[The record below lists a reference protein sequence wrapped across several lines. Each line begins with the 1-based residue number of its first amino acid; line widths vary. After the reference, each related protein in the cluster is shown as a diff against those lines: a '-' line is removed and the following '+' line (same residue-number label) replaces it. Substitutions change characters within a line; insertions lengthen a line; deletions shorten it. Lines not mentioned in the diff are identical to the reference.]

1 MAGQHHAENGGV
13 VYDANRYAD
22 LDFYLSLDSY
32 LAGNLTVSELWFR
45 QGESMWDG
53 HGFYDKAAQQ
63 SATDSG
69 GQRYQNYKLGLY
81 LFTAKATGFVSPIY
95 NLVEPMVWSYQK
107 QNGGIATQSYLNG
120 SVYGTANV
128 ETTSA
133 LLLAYDQGLLIT
145 WQCLWKQCAE
155 RLLSFY
161 LTVATAGIITGG
173 AFFLLAMQRNFIRT
187 GSSSRCSRKFSLL
200 VGG

>member
-1 MAGQHHAENGGV
+1 
-13 VYDANRYAD
+13 
-22 LDFYLSLDSY
+22 
-32 LAGNLTVSELWFR
+32 
-45 QGESMWDG
+45 MWDG